1 MRNILKFISLSM
13 AIFSEAYY
21 NNGSFFSK
29 ATSSVWTSGKYV
41 LDPET
46 RARRIVNISQ
56 NAEVDFCQAFWCLS
70 ESEFMNHIHNFSA
83 SSVAVSNLIS
93 IPPEPLSHERSD
105 GTFVDIPIPS
115 AHIGKKPLYV
125 RLISSVVREGMVG
138 IGVGKR
144 TNVQPASRGLIFHCH
159 GGGFVAQ
166 SSKSHETYLREWA
179 IKTGV
184 PILSVDYSLAPTA
197 PFPRAIEEVYYAYN
211 WTVKNCH
218 LLGSTGKFLV
228 IFKKRS

>member
-29 ATSSVWTSGKYV
+29 ATNSVWTSGKYV

-70 ESEFMNHIHNFSA
+70 ESEVMNHIHNSFVA
-83 SSVAVSNLIS
+83 TSVAVSNVIS
-93 IPPEPLSHERSD
+93 IPPEPLCHKRID
-105 GTFVDIPIPS
+105 GTIVDIPVPS
-115 AHIGKKPLYV
+115 AHIGTKPLHV
-125 RLISSVVREGMVG
+125 RLISHVVREGMVG
-138 IGVGKR
+138 VGKK
-144 TNVQPASRGLIFHCH
+144 TNVQPVSKGLIVHCH

-166 SSKSHETYLREWA
+166 SSKSHEIYLREWA
-179 IKTGV
+179 YKIGV
-184 PILSVDYSLAPTA
+184 PILSVDYSLAPAA
-197 PFPRAIEEVYYAYN
+197 PFPRALEEVYYAYN
-211 WTVKNCH
+211 WAVKNCH
-218 LLGSTGKFLV
+218 LLGSTGM
-228 IFKKRS
+228 